1 MEPTR
6 HPTALKRARADVA
19 SSSFHSYHMCRNIL
33 HLLKLHPKF
42 PGSLLKGPLFSQT
55 SP

>member
-19 SSSFHSYHMCRNIL
+19 SSIFHGHHMCGNIL
-33 HLLKLHPKF
+33 HLLKLHLKI
-42 PGSLLKGPLFSQT
+42 SSNLLKGLPFSQT
-55 SP
+55 SL